1 MPGHTVAITAERSCE
16 MIFALLGIMTAG
28 KAYCPIYPDTTLKC
42 MLAMSKAA
50 ELHCVLVPAFQEP
63 LMVYRLNWKVYYVGI
78 MGTVTCCDRAEPEQS
93 LSRARQSYAMAATA
107 PLLAA
112 QSDSVAYVLFTAGS
126 TGQLAGKTFTHKES
140 AEFILPLARRLD

>member
-42 MLAMSKAA
+42 MLAMTKAA

-63 LMVYRLNWKVYYVGI
+63 LMVYRLNWKVNSCSA
-78 MGTVTCCDRAEPEQS
+78 TNRTSLRAFKS
-93 LSRARQSYAMAATA
+93 ANAIA
-107 PLLAA
+107 
-112 QSDSVAYVLFTAGS
+112 V
-126 TGQLAGKTFTHKES
+126 LAGFRRSHTLATRLEPS
-140 AEFILPLARRLD
+140 AGTLVCFRLYQRRIVR